1 MQPGETLQNFISERN
16 RTMISKTWQGYYIS
30 KRVKNSEFHH
40 YVKSIYKGEITWT
53 TDYTYAKHYSE
64 KTAKRLD
71 AEIEESLLNGTC
83 NNEFI
88 IADSEVQEAPEVV
101 EEQKPEE
108 IETKEFFWNDEVKDI
123 DEAMNHMLDCIA
135 ICSKSEYE
143 SDKVA
148 LEYCKSEYI
157 RLAEVRAKAAKEWL
171 AVW

>member
-1 MQPGETLQNFISERN
+1 
-16 RTMISKTWQGYYIS
+16 MISKTWQGYYIS
-30 KRVKNSEFHH
+30 KRRKGTEFKL

-53 TDYTYAKHYSE
+53 TDYTYAKHYTE

-71 AEIEESLLNGTC
+71 AEIDEGIRNGEFD
-83 NNEFI
+83 NDILADNE
-88 IADSEVQEAPEVV
+88 VPEVV
-101 EEQKPEE
+101 EEVAEEQKSEAR
-108 IETKEFFWNDEVKDI
+108 EFFWNDEVKDI

>member
-1 MQPGETLQNFISERN
+1 
-16 RTMISKTWQGYYIS
+16 MISKTWQGYYIS
-30 KRVKNSEFHH
+30 KRRKGTEFKL
-40 YVKSIYKGEITWT
+40 YVKSIYKGKITWT
-53 TDYTYAKHYSE
+53 TDYTYAKHYTE
-64 KTAKRLD
+64 KTAMRLD
-71 AEIEESLLNGTC
+71 AEIDEGIRNG
-83 NNEFI
+83 EFDNDI
-88 IADSEVQEAPEVV
+88 LADSEVQEVPEVV
-101 EEQKPEE
+101 EEQKSEE

-148 LEYCKSEYI
+148 LEYCKNEYI

>member
-1 MQPGETLQNFISERN
+1 
-16 RTMISKTWQGYYIS
+16 MITKTWQGYTIS
-30 KRVKNSEFHH
+30 KRRRGTEFKL
-40 YVKSIYKGEITWT
+40 YVKSIYRGKITWT
-53 TDYTYAKHYSE
+53 TDYTYAKWYTE

-71 AEIEESLLNGTC
+71 AEIDEGIRNG
-83 NNEFI
+83 EFDNDI
-88 IADSEVQEAPEVV
+88 LADSEVQEAPEVV

-108 IETKEFFWNDEVKDI
+108 VETKEFFWNDEIKDI

-157 RLAEVRAKAAKEWL
+157 RLTEVRAKAAKEWL

>member
-1 MQPGETLQNFISERN
+1 
-16 RTMISKTWQGYYIS
+16 MISKTWQGYTVS
-30 KRVKNSEFHH
+30 KRCKSEPFPV

-53 TDYTYAKHYSE
+53 VDYTHAKHYTE

-71 AEIEESLLNGTC
+71 TEIDEGIRNG
-83 NNEFI
+83 EFDIDI
-88 IADSEVQEAPEVV
+88 IADSEVQEIPEVV

-108 IETKEFFWNDEVKDI
+108 VETKEFFWNDEVKDI
-123 DEAMNHMLDCIA
+123 DKAMSHMLECIA

-157 RLAEVRAKAAKEWL
+157 RLGEVRAKAVKEWL

>member
-1 MQPGETLQNFISERN
+1 
-16 RTMISKTWQGYYIS
+16 MISKTWQGYEIS
-30 KRVKNSEFHH
+30 KRRRGTEFKL
-40 YVKSIYKGEITWT
+40 YVKSIYKGKITWT
-53 TDYTYAKHYSE
+53 TDYTYAKHYTE

-71 AEIEESLLNGTC
+71 AEIDEGIRNG
-83 NNEFI
+83 EFDNDI
-88 IADSEVQEAPEVV
+88 LADSEVQEVAV
-101 EEQKPEE
+101 EQKPEE
-108 IETKEFFWNDEVKDI
+108 IETKEFFWNDEIKDI

-157 RLAEVRAKAAKEWL
+157 RLTEVRAKAAKEWL

>member
-1 MQPGETLQNFISERN
+1 
-16 RTMISKTWQGYYIS
+16 MIHKTWQGYMIS
-30 KRVKNSEFHH
+30 KNRKGTRFPV
-40 YVKSIYKGEITWT
+40 YVKSIYKGKITWT
-53 TDYTYAKHYSE
+53 TDYTYAKWYTE

-71 AEIEESLLNGTC
+71 AEIDEGIRNG
-83 NNEFI
+83 EFDNDI
-88 IADSEVQEAPEVV
+88 LADSDIQEVPEVEEV
-101 EEQKPEE
+101 VKEQKPEA
-108 IETKEFFWNDEVKDI
+108 KEFFWNDEVKDI
-123 DEAMNHMLDCIA
+123 DEAMSHMLDCIA